1 MSFFLKKIHEQILQ
15 MEKLWIIAAN
25 NLEVIDKLILII
37 YKKTLKTFLNKNNII
52 KINRKERNK
61 FLVNN

>member
-1 MSFFLKKIHEQILQ
+1 